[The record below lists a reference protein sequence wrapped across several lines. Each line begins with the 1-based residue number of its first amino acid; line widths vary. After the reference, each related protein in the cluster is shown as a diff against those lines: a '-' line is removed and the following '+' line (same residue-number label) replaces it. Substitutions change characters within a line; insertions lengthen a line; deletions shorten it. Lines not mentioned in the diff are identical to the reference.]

1 MPLIYLKDFLNTQ
14 PLGKKSKKELMP
26 AVVFTKNERSF
37 ALVVDRII
45 DIVEE
50 EVGVQRKTNRSGLLG
65 SIIVQNRVTDLLDLE
80 GIVQLADSSF
90 LVKSKTTSLP
100 DKA

>member
-1 MPLIYLKDFLNTQ
+1 MESNLAVIRASETALKSLNEEYNM
-14 PLGKKSKKELMP
+14 G
-26 AVVFTKNERSF
+26 TKT
-37 ALVVDRII
+37 II

-80 GIVQLADSSF
+80 GIVQLAESSF